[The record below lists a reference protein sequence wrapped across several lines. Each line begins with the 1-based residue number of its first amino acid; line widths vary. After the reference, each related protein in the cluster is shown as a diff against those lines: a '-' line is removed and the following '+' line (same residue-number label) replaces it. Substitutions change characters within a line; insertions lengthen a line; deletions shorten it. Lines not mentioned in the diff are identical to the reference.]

1 MKIDNL
7 DIQDKII
14 QPGGVVV
21 FCVKT
26 SLEKLKL
33 KMINIKIEYERTWD
47 ILKFCRKK
55 MKNNKLDIQ
64 DKVIQPG
71 GVALFCLK
79 TSLASSSL
87 IHQHDPPLPPASLF
101 KDLHPNN
108 SFRGKSICIHAHELS
123 IFNIHAHEH
132 LICIVIQ

>member
-33 KMINIKIEYERTWD
+33 KMIDIKIEYQRTWD

-55 MKNNKLDIQ
+55 
-64 DKVIQPG
+64 
-71 GVALFCLK
+71 
-79 TSLASSSL
+79 
-87 IHQHDPPLPPASLF
+87 
-101 KDLHPNN
+101 
-108 SFRGKSICIHAHELS
+108 
-123 IFNIHAHEH
+123 
-132 LICIVIQ
+132 

>member
-71 GVALFCLK
+71 VV
-79 TSLASSSL
+79 
-87 IHQHDPPLPPASLF
+87 
-101 KDLHPNN
+101 LHC
-108 SFRGKSICIHAHELS
+108 F
-123 IFNIHAHEH
+123 
-132 LICIVIQ
+132 V